1 MAEDKEVD
9 KGGQQKNSFF
19 PTSESI
25 KMVGGLIAVIVGV
38 GAITTLAIVTMALID
53 SGANANTIIPLS
65 TAAFGVISA
74 IVGAYL
80 GIKIGTDQTKELAKE
95 VTQAHATL
103 AEAVEKLGDG
113 SGQKKV
119 P

>member
-1 MAEDKEVD
+1 MAEDKEENKD
-9 KGGQQKNSFF
+9 GQEKNSFF

-38 GAITTLAIVTMALID
+38 GAITALAIVTMALID
-53 SGANANTIIPLS
+53 SGESANTIIPLS

-74 IVGAYL
+74 IVSAYL

-103 AEAVEKLGDG
+103 AEAVQRLGDEG
-113 SGQKKV
+113 GQKKV

>member
-1 MAEDKEVD
+1 MAEEKQEDKSE
-9 KGGQQKNSFF
+9 QQKNSFF

-25 KMVGGLIAVIVGV
+25 RMVGGLISVIVGV
-38 GAITTLAIVTMALID
+38 VAITTLAIVTMALID
-53 SGANANTIIPLS
+53 SGENANTIIPLS

-80 GIKIGTDQTKELAKE
+80 GIKIGTEQTTELAKE
-95 VTQAHATL
+95 VTQAHTTI
-103 AEAVEKLGDG
+103 AEAMQKLGDEG
-113 SGQKKV
+113 GQKKA